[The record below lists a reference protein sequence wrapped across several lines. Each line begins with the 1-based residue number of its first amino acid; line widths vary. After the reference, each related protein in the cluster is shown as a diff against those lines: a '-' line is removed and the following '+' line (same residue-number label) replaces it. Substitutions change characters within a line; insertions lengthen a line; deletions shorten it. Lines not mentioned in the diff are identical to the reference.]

1 MAERELDITLSEDDL
16 ERVKRE
22 AVRRGISLEQ
32 MTGILTRT
40 ELARRTQALT
50 STGSVVP
57 FRRRT
62 D

>member
-1 MAERELDITLSEDDL
+1 MAYRELEITLSEDDL

-32 MTGILTRT
+32 MTGILTRS

-50 STGSVVP
+50 SNGSVVP
-57 FRRRT
+57 FRRRA